1 MNPARVVYENA
12 PAFIPVPAH
21 LQHHRVEAIFWPLD
35 EPSVV
40 MVATPQA
47 APLAEHSAQAQAIP
61 PSVNTP
67 LSQLIGKAKGC
78 YDDAAAVDQ
87 FIRAGRDEWAR

>member
-1 MNPARVVYENA
+1 MNPARVIYEDA

-21 LQHHRVEAIFWPLD
+21 LQHQRVEAIFWPLD

-40 MVATPQA
+40 LRASPVDVPQTVA
-47 APLAEHSAQAQAIP
+47 SAQAVADSPKVI
-61 PSVNTP
+61 P

-78 YDDAAAVDQ
+78 YDNAAAVDH
-87 FIRAGRDEWAR
+87 FIRAGRDKWER

>member
-1 MNPARVVYENA
+1 MNPARIVYENA

-35 EPSVV
+35 EPSAGEG
-40 MVATPQA
+40 ATPQSVPA
-47 APLAEHSAQAQAIP
+47 VEHSAPVTPVPAG
-61 PSVNTP
+61 TP

-78 YDDAAAVDQ
+78 YEDAAAVDQ
-87 FIRAGRDEWAR
+87 FIRAGRDEWTR